1 MRLRD
6 RLTLKRDGQT
16 VAESVPCYMAHK
28 GGGRVNDNDPAV
40 WRPAHYIETLS
51 GIIEVTEGRA
61 EDMVSS
67 PTSYRV
73 LYRGKEYPVHAVNPR
88 RRPGGTL
95 HHVSLDLERVMG

>member
-6 RLTLKRDGQT
+6 RLTLQRDGQT

-28 GGGRVNDNDPAV
+28 GGGRVNDHDPAV

-51 GIIEVTEGRA
+51 GLVKVSEARA
-61 EDMVSS
+61 EDMVNS
-67 PTSYRV
+67 PTSYGV
-73 LYRGKEYPVHAVNPR
+73 VYRGRTYPVHAVNPR
-88 RRPGGTL
+88 RRPDGTL